1 MSDWKQ
7 AYYEILSSYVGMY
20 KEARGNL
27 ELRNE
32 ILAEVKGKIL
42 EHEPLHSV
50 ELPQNLR
57 VVRPLF
63 IMLDRSENKEDAGEG
78 ESAREEKSR
87 PTKAGDY
94 KKAFTAFTAAQ
105 WVFNEE
111 MDSYD
116 RERRDTKDP
125 KTIGQRTRI
134 VQQWWESLSDDG
146 KAEAGRAAEKWN
158 KLGHESGEGQIKLA
172 VCEAAPGDG
181 KKVST
186 ESSQSSKD

>member
-7 AYYEILSSYVGMY
+7 AYSEILSSYVGMY

-42 EHEPLHSV
+42 EHEPMHFV
-50 ELPQNLR
+50 DLP
-57 VVRPLF
+57 PK
-63 IMLDRSENKEDAGEG
+63 SENEDQQDEIAIIQQILTLDFTGKSKEDAGEG
-78 ESAREEKSR
+78 ENAREEKAR

-105 WVFNEE
+105 QVFKEE

-125 KTIGQRTRI
+125 KTIGKRTRI
-134 VQQWWESLSDDG
+134 VQQWWESLSDDR

-158 KLGHESGEGQIKLA
+158 KLG
-172 VCEAAPGDG
+172 APKETHD
-181 KKVST
+181 S
-186 ESSQSSKD
+186 

>member
-7 AYYEILSSYVGMY
+7 AYSEILSSYVGMH

-50 ELPQNLR
+50 ELPQSLR
-57 VVRPLF
+57 VAIQMEWLSQ
-63 IMLDRSENKEDAGEG
+63 LDPEDQQDEIAIIQQILTLAFTGKNKEDVGEG
-78 ESAREEKSR
+78 EKAREEKAR

-94 KKAFTAFTAAQ
+94 KKAFTTFTAAQ
-105 WVFNEE
+105 WVFKEE
-111 MDSYD
+111 MNSYD
-116 RERRDTKDP
+116 RQRRDTKDH

-134 VQQWWESLSDDG
+134 VQQWWESLSDDR
-146 KAEAGRAAEKWN
+146 KAEAGRAVEKWN
-158 KLGHESGEGQIKLA
+158 KLG
-172 VCEAAPGDG
+172 APKETHD
-181 KKVST
+181 S
-186 ESSQSSKD
+186 